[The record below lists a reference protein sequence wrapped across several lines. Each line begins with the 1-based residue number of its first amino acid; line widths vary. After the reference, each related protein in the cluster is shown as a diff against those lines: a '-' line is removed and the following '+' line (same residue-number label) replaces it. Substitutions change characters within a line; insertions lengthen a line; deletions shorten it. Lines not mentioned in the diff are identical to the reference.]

1 MTVLA
6 TGQFTDA
13 RDWARGDG
21 LQIVMVVLGVIL
33 LSRAVGAI
41 GRLITGRIDSE
52 TAQDEADTVT
62 RSERMRHRHSVAQ
75 VLTWLANVLLVSIA
89 VVRVVNL
96 LGFAV
101 SGLVAPA
108 AVLGVALGFGAQRI
122 VQDLLAGFFIITERQ
137 YGFGDVIRIA
147 ALGDVKGVEGTVEE
161 ISLRITRMRSVDGE
175 VIIVPNGQIVQ
186 VTNLSRD
193 WARAV
198 VDIPLLPSTDI
209 AEVNRILQEVTAAAW
224 EDERLRQLMYDK
236 PSVTGVERIDVRQ
249 VTVRI
254 VARTVPD
261 KHFEVQRALRA
272 RVITA
277 FRKNGITL
285 PSEAVLLP
293 SPTAANS

>member
-13 RDWARGDG
+13 SRWARGDG
-21 LQIVMVVLGVIL
+21 LQIVMVVLGIIL
-33 LSRAVGAI
+33 LSRAVGTI
-41 GRLITGRIDSE
+41 GRIVTNRIDLG
-52 TAQDEADTVT
+52 ADQAAASTVD
-62 RSERMRHRHSVAQ
+62 RSEQLRHRHSVAQ
-75 VLTWLANVLLVSIA
+75 VLVWLANVLLISIGA
-89 VVRVVNL
+89 VRVINL
-96 LGFAV
+96 LGF
-101 SGLVAPA
+101 SITGLVAPA

-137 YGFGDVIRIA
+137 YGFGDVIRISS
-147 ALGDVKGVEGTVEE
+147 LGDTKGVEGTVEE

-175 VIIVPNGQIVQ
+175 VIIVPNGQIQQ

-209 AEVNRILQEVTAAAW
+209 AEANRILQEVMAAAW
-224 EDERLRQLMYDK
+224 EDERLQSLMFDK
-236 PSVTGVERIDVRQ
+236 PTVIGVERIDVRQ

-272 RVITA
+272 RVIAA

-285 PSEAVLLP
+285 PSEAAMLP
-293 SPTAANS
+293 SPMAAP

>member
-13 RDWARGDG
+13 SRWARGDG
-21 LQIVMVVLGVIL
+21 LQIILVVLGTVL

-41 GRLITGRIDSE
+41 GRLVTGRIDLG
-52 TAQDEADTVT
+52 TGQAEADTVT
-62 RSERMRHRHSVAQ
+62 RSEALRHRHSVAQ
-75 VLTWLANVLLVSIA
+75 VLVWLANVLLVSIGA
-89 VVRVVNL
+89 VRVINL
-96 LGFAV
+96 LGF
-101 SGLVAPA
+101 SITGLVAPA

-147 ALGDVKGVEGTVEE
+147 ALGSSTGVTGTVEE
-161 ISLRITRMRSVDGE
+161 ISLRITRIRSVDGE
-175 VIIVPNGQIVQ
+175 VIIIPNGQIVQ

-198 VDIPLLPSTDI
+198 VDIPLWPSTDI
-209 AEVNRILQEVTAAAW
+209 AEANRILAEVTAAAW
-224 EDERLRQLMYDK
+224 EDERLRSLMYDR
-236 PSVTGVERIDVRQ
+236 PTVIGVERIDVRQ

-285 PSEAVLLP
+285 PSEAVLVP
-293 SPTAANS
+293 NPMAANS

>member
-13 RDWARGDG
+13 SRWVRGDG

-33 LSRAVGAI
+33 LSRAVGAF
-41 GRLITGRIDSE
+41 GRMITGRIDSG
-52 TAQDEADTVT
+52 TDQRQADSVSK
-62 RSERMRHRHSVAQ
+62 SEELRHRHSVAQ
-75 VLTWLANVLLVSIA
+75 VLTWLANVLLMSIGA
-89 VVRVVNL
+89 VRVVNL
-96 LGFAV
+96 LGF
-101 SGLVAPA
+101 SITGLVAPA

-147 ALGDVKGVEGTVEE
+147 SLGSTEGVEGTVEE

-209 AEVNRILQEVTAAAW
+209 TEANRILQEVTTAAW
-224 EDERLRQLMYDK
+224 EDERLRTLMYDK
-236 PSVTGVERIDVRQ
+236 PTVIGVERIDVRQ

-261 KHFEVQRALRA
+261 KHWEVQRALRA

-277 FRKNGITL
+277 FRKHGISL

-293 SPTAANS
+293 NPMTAGS

>member
-6 TGQFTDA
+6 TGQFSDA
-13 RDWARGDG
+13 SRWARGDG
-21 LQIVMVVLGVIL
+21 LQIIMVILGTVL

-41 GRLITGRIDSE
+41 GRMVTERIDQG
-52 TAQDEADTVT
+52 TGQAEADTVS
-62 RSERMRHRHSVAQ
+62 RSEALRHRHSVAQ
-75 VLTWLANVLLVSIA
+75 VLVWLANVLLVSIGA
-89 VVRVVNL
+89 VRVINL
-96 LGFAV
+96 LGF
-101 SGLVAPA
+101 SITGLVAPA

-147 ALGDVKGVEGTVEE
+147 SLGSATGVTGTVEE

-175 VIIVPNGQIVQ
+175 VIIIPNGQIVQ

-198 VDIPLLPSTDI
+198 VDIPLWPSTDI
-209 AEVNRILQEVTAAAW
+209 AEANRILSEVTAAAW
-224 EDERLRQLMYDK
+224 EDERLRSLMYDK
-236 PSVTGVERIDVRQ
+236 PTVIGVERIDVRQ

-285 PSEAVLLP
+285 PSEAVLVP
-293 SPTAANS
+293 NPTAANS